1 MYKILI
7 VDDEAIERRCISFIL
22 ENSKYSLEIEEAENG
37 QKAYE
42 RLQEKEFDILFS
54 DVKMPFMDGLE
65 LAEKA
70 VHLYSDIRVVI
81 FSGFSEF
88 EYARTAIRIGCV
100 NYILKPV
107 NPEAL
112 LTMICEVLKRLDEE
126 REKKAIAC
134 KKSKY
139 VQEHCLLKLL
149 NSVCMTE
156 DEMNF
161 LQEEQ
166 VKYNRLIFIEFEH
179 DFFDSDYIDFANQM
193 KEVINIDFSC
203 VNIAANQAVLFMK
216 KSGFSVD
223 YGVAAKRLQ
232 EGIWKNYREKVYIA
246 VGDEFKELNEI
257 GNAYS
262 ELEKRM
268 EERFFFPDLTI
279 FTEESLKY
287 AHSNVTKSKEEIFKA
302 LSNEIAG
309 KDEEGLKKH
318 WIMLNESISRLGCSQ
333 IYIKHMLSST
343 ALELYDA
350 LVEKTA
356 YPVSADE
363 FIESIYMSTDI
374 EEILSKVYELVEIV
388 CKEWR
393 KGSCVHNRVIKD
405 VIQYIYEHYTDS
417 ISLDILSE
425 NVNMDSSYLSR
436 LFKKEMGI
444 NISCF
449 IKNIRMEKAKYLLEN
464 TNEKVNNISMMV
476 GYNKLSYFCRSFRE
490 YYGISPEK
498 HRTNGGTID
507 A

>member
-1 MYKILI
+1 MIRFRSAALSKSGRNVEFTAFFFFIAKEKGGKQVYKILI

-70 VHLYSDIRVVI
+70 VHLYSDIRVII

-203 VNIAANQAVLFMK
+203 VL
-216 KSGFSVD
+216 
-223 YGVAAKRLQ
+223 
-232 EGIWKNYREKVYIA
+232 
-246 VGDEFKELNEI
+246 
-257 GNAYS
+257 
-262 ELEKRM
+262 
-268 EERFFFPDLTI
+268 
-279 FTEESLKY
+279 
-287 AHSNVTKSKEEIFKA
+287 
-302 LSNEIAG
+302 
-309 KDEEGLKKH
+309 
-318 WIMLNESISRLGCSQ
+318 
-333 IYIKHMLSST
+333 
-343 ALELYDA
+343 
-350 LVEKTA
+350 
-356 YPVSADE
+356 
-363 FIESIYMSTDI
+363 
-374 EEILSKVYELVEIV
+374 
-388 CKEWR
+388 
-393 KGSCVHNRVIKD
+393 
-405 VIQYIYEHYTDS
+405 
-417 ISLDILSE
+417 
-425 NVNMDSSYLSR
+425 
-436 LFKKEMGI
+436 
-444 NISCF
+444 
-449 IKNIRMEKAKYLLEN
+449 
-464 TNEKVNNISMMV
+464 
-476 GYNKLSYFCRSFRE
+476 
-490 YYGISPEK
+490 
-498 HRTNGGTID
+498 
-507 A
+507 

>member
-1 MYKILI
+1 MIRFRSAALSKSGRNIEFTAFFFFIAKEKGGKQVYKILI

-70 VHLYSDIRVVI
+70 VHLYSDIRVII

-88 EYARTAIRIGCV
+88 EYARTAIRIGSV

-107 NPEAL
+107 N
-112 LTMICEVLKRLDEE
+112 
-126 REKKAIAC
+126 
-134 KKSKY
+134 
-139 VQEHCLLKLL
+139 QEHCLLKLL

-268 EERFFFPDLTI
+268 EERIYFPDLTI

-388 CKEWR
+388 CKE
-393 KGSCVHNRVIKD
+393 
-405 VIQYIYEHYTDS
+405 
-417 ISLDILSE
+417 
-425 NVNMDSSYLSR
+425 
-436 LFKKEMGI
+436 
-444 NISCF
+444 
-449 IKNIRMEKAKYLLEN
+449 
-464 TNEKVNNISMMV
+464 
-476 GYNKLSYFCRSFRE
+476 
-490 YYGISPEK
+490 
-498 HRTNGGTID
+498 
-507 A
+507 

>member
-70 VHLYSDIRVVI
+70 VHLYSDIRVII

-333 IYIKHMLSST
+333 IYIKHM
-343 ALELYDA
+343 
-350 LVEKTA
+350 
-356 YPVSADE
+356 
-363 FIESIYMSTDI
+363 MH
-374 EEILSKVYELVEIV
+374 
-388 CKEWR
+388 W
-393 KGSCVHNRVIKD
+393 
-405 VIQYIYEHYTDS
+405 
-417 ISLDILSE
+417 
-425 NVNMDSSYLSR
+425 
-436 LFKKEMGI
+436 
-444 NISCF
+444 
-449 IKNIRMEKAKYLLEN
+449 
-464 TNEKVNNISMMV
+464 
-476 GYNKLSYFCRSFRE
+476 
-490 YYGISPEK
+490 
-498 HRTNGGTID
+498 
-507 A
+507 

>member
-1 MYKILI
+1 VYKILI

-70 VHLYSDIRVVI
+70 VHLYSDIRVII

-216 KSGFSVD
+216 KS
-223 YGVAAKRLQ
+223 GVAAKRLQ